1 MGPPG
6 LISIPGRGTARG
18 TAGGREWGAICCAPY
33 SGLDL
38 VDQAAPRWT
47 AGTGVQSHHGRLRR
61 GRQTSDGEARRLQ
74 KVFQREESLCKSPSY
89 P

>member
-38 VDQAAPRWT
+38 VDQAAPP
-47 AGTGVQSHHGRLRR
+47 LDRR
-61 GRQTSDGEARRLQ
+61 HWRPVSSRPPEEGTSD
-74 KVFQREESLCKSPSY
+74 F
-89 P
+89 